1 VPETFDALFASP
13 WGALLIFCLRI
24 VDVSCDTMRVLF
36 AVRGRREIAA
46 TLGFFQALIWIFA
59 VGSAIQHLDS
69 WLHVLGYA
77 GGYATGTFVGVTIE
91 RMVAYGLAT
100 VRIVSRH
107 GGVEIAEALRSRGYG
122 VTEFGGQGR
131 EGPVEIINSVV
142 RRSHLD
148 EVMAI
153 VARWDPGAFVTVEEP
168 RVLQGG
174 SLARAD
180 TLLPAPLTRWM
191 RTKQRA

>member
-1 VPETFDALFASP
+1 MPETFDALFASP